1 MAKEL
6 SALQFSSA
14 TGQQK
19 WPKVS
24 REESWLDLKPFETG
38 FIELWCDVDDYEGHA
53 ICLSISLS
61 AFILCGDPTVDA
73 FLKIKNFN
81 LLSHVNDDLH
91 EIMWIVSGWVMSL
104 LYPPLAWGG
113 S

>member
-24 REESWLDLKPFETG
+24 REESWLDLKPFET
-38 FIELWCDVDDYEGHA
+38 A
-53 ICLSISLS
+53 SLS
-61 AFILCGDPTVDA
+61 FDAMLMIMKVMLFACQFLYQLSFCVVIQQLILSW
-73 FLKIKNFN
+73 K
-81 LLSHVNDDLH
+81 
-91 EIMWIVSGWVMSL
+91 
-104 LYPPLAWGG
+104 
-113 S
+113 